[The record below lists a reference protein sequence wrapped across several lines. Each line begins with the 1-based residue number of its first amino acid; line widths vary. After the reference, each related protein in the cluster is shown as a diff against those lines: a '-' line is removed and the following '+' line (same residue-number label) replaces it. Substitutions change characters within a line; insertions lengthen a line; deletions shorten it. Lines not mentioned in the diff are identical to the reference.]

1 MPASFRRA
9 RLENLSWLALDE
21 QDEQDALSE
30 VCLAWA
36 RPREASAALINM
48 KKWLPGGS

>member
-9 RLENLSWLALDE
+9 RLENLSWLAL
-21 QDEQDALSE
+21 DEQDALSE